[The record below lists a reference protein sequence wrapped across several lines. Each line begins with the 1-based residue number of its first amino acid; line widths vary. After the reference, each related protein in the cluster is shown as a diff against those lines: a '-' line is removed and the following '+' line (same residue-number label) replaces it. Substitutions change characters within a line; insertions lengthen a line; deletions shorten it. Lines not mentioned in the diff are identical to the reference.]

1 MNFSR
6 ISVFLLFLTF
16 VSYPSLSAQ
25 EGRAAYVQ
33 FWEKTERIF
42 ADPETSPL
50 DDKDRARFD
59 SIPRYPYNPDFR
71 YAAQWEPTEGAK
83 PQSVETTTE
92 ARRRMQKVGVL
103 KFKADTAELELPVY
117 IDLTLARM
125 KVADPTYFLPFTDLT
140 NGGDTYGG
148 GRYIDIEA
156 SALGSSETFIDFNLA
171 YNPYCVYNPKYSC
184 PIPPAANH
192 LPIRIE
198 AGARVE
204 R

>member
-1 MNFSR
+1 MKFFCAYFSLLLLTC
-6 ISVFLLFLTF
+6 ISASPIF
-16 VSYPSLSAQ
+16 AQ
-25 EGRAAYVQ
+25 DGRAAYIR
-33 FWEKTERIF
+33 FWEETERVF

-50 DDKDRARFD
+50 TDKDRARFD
-59 SIPRYPYNPDFR
+59 SIARYPYNPDFR
-71 YAAQWEPTEGAK
+71 YSAQWEPIQGAK
-83 PQSVETTTE
+83 PQSVETTTRD
-92 ARRRMQKVGVL
+92 RRKMQKVGVL
-103 KFKADTAELELPVY
+103 KFQADSLDLELPVY
-117 IDLTLARM
+117 LDLTMARM

-156 SALGSSETFIDFNLA
+156 SALSTSETVIDFNLA

-184 PIPPAANH
+184 PVPPSENH
-192 LPIRIE
+192 LPIHIE